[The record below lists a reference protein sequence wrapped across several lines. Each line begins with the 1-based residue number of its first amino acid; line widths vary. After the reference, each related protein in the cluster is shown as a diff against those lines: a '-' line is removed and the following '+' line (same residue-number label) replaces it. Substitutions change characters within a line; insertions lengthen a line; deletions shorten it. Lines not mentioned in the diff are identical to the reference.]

1 MFECEFIVVN
11 FDIFV
16 TFVDIEVVVEI
27 DVDVIDIVGLVLLLD
42 EEVELILGMR
52 GRLDKFL
59 FFGFKKDKTELR
71 GLLEFLLNE
80 LDDCFLLEEFN
91 DLEEFSSFLFFEIDG
106 ELFFRLLEYF
116 LFEFLEILEDN
127 RSFWDSFFFADAV
140 LSEVDD
146 EVIDLLL
153 GKDFDFSNVGWVFV
167 EVGVDIFFGE
177 GVVFLVLEFLE
188 VRMDI
193 VFIFF
198 IVVEVGVVEF
208 GEEVGVGVLVLDIVE
223 FGGMAIGFNLILG
236 VLVMSFEF
244 FLFILIFV
252 MESDLWEFFSDF

>member
-16 TFVDIEVVVEI
+16 MFVDIEVVVEI

-91 DLEEFSSFLFFEIDG
+91 DLEEFSLFLFFEIDG

-116 LFEFLEILEDN
+116 SFEFLEILEDN

-223 FGGMAIGFNLILG
+223 LGGMAIGFNLILG